1 MRAVLRSP
9 VTYFLVIA
17 IATVCAILVVSDGLA
32 DRAARDEAISEAES
46 ITEILAQSV
55 VGPALPENLE
65 TGDAVSPTRLQNQF
79 TALENTLSSQLFFVD
94 RVFRLSIWTEDA
106 RLVYSTEIELYF
118 DYLEDPTPDAGLR
131 LNESQ
136 RRVLREGGVESEI
149 ADPDRVE
156 DQAILADADTD
167 GLVRVYTRMEHVTDD
182 RDLRRG
188 RDRSEDSTL
197 EGEPLLLEA
206 YFTLDEI
213 DARQGEIYSSF
224 RWITLAPLVIVVLV
238 ATLLLLALRRQL
250 SHVGAERERLLRSAM
265 DASDAERRRI
275 ARDLHDSVV
284 QDLAGTAFS
293 VSAVSRTPD
302 IPAASRESLDAAGL
316 SLRTSLKSLR
326 SLLAEIHPPD
336 LRADGLPAALADL
349 TAPAAALDMQASVSV
364 EGAETATDAHVALVW
379 RVAQEAVRN
388 AMRHSQAST
397 LAVTV
402 RGDGRTL
409 TLEVVDDGIGFDQ
422 ARVTPD
428 SYGLRG
434 LRSLV
439 ADSGGV
445 LDVRSS
451 PGEGTTVRME
461 VDAQ

>member
-1 MRAVLRSP
+1 MRALRSP

-17 IATVCAILVVSDGLA
+17 IATVCVILVGTNGLA
-32 DRAARDEAISEAES
+32 DRAAREQAINEAGST
-46 ITEILAQSV
+46 TEVLAQSV
-55 VGPALPENLE
+55 VAPAIPRGLVHLSPDSGPKVQARIIAL
-65 TGDAVSPTRLQNQF
+65 DAELRPRMLDV
-79 TALENTLSSQLFFVD
+79 E
-94 RVFRLSIWTEDA
+94 RVFRINVWTRDA
-106 RLVYSTEIELYF
+106 RLLYSTQLSLVD
-118 DYLEDPTPDAGLR
+118 DYLATDVDLR
-131 LNESQ
+131 LDDEQ
-136 RRVLREGGVESEI
+136 RAVLRDGGVESEI
-149 ADPDRVE
+149 ATPDRPE
-156 DQAILADADTD
+156 DRATIAESGNRDLI
-167 GLVRVYTRMEHVTDD
+167 RVYTRMESPE
-182 RDLRRG
+182 G
-188 RDRSEDSTL
+188 R
-197 EGEPLLLEA
+197 PLLLEA
-206 YFTLDEI
+206 YFATDEI
-213 DARQGEIYSSF
+213 DARQAEIFSSF
-224 RWITLAPLVIVVLV
+224 RWITLAALSLLIVVACV
-238 ATLLLLALRRQL
+238 ILAGLTRRLRQA
-250 SHVGAERERLLRSAM
+250 STERERLLRSAM

-293 VSAVSRTPD
+293 VSAVARTPEL
-302 IPAASRESLDAAGL
+302 PEESRESLDTAGL

-336 LRADGLPAALADL
+336 LTSDGLPAALADL
-349 TAPAAALDMQASVSV
+349 TAPASTLDMQASVSV
-364 EGAETATDAHVALVW
+364 EGAETASDEHVALVW

-409 TLEVVDDGIGFDQ
+409 TLEVVDDGIGFDP

-439 ADSGGV
+439 TDSGGV
-445 LDVRSS
+445 LEVRSS